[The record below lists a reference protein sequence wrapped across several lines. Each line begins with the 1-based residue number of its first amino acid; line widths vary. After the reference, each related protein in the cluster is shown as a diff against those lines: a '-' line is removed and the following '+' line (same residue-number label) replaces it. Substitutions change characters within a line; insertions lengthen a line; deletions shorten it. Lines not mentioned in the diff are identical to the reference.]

1 MRHPQL
7 LLPNHVARLRCGL
20 EMASRTRL
28 DLVYVIMD
36 KRTTV
41 FKATHHNLLGH
52 QWQVQHSGKQ
62 ATVDKVSRNLV
73 LLARPI
79 LLQRRNLVL
88 LAPRPI
94 LLLRRNLR
102 HNLVLL
108 ARPIRPLP
116 HKCKVA
122 RNLVRLALTHLD
134 KAPMVQLDKAPMV
147 QLVQLA
153 LTLLPSL
160 PLVPQ
165 MELLRLLLPLR
176 PHLTPR
182 LHLTLW
188 DLLRHLLRHL
198 LQDRFQCQQSHQQV
212 LH

>member
-52 QWQVQHSGKQ
+52 QRQVQHSGKQ
-62 ATVDKVSRNLV
+62 ATVDKVHRNLV

-94 LLLRRNLR
+94 LLQRRNLR

-116 HKCKVA
+116 REHKVA
-122 RNLVRLALTHLD
+122 RNLVPLALTHLD
-134 KAPMVQLDKAPMV
+134 KPPMV

-153 LTLLPSL
+153 LILLPL

-176 PHLTPR
+176 PHLTQR

>member
-41 FKATHHNLLGH
+41 FKPTHHNLLGH

-62 ATVDKVSRNLV
+62 ATVDKVS
-73 LLARPI
+73 
-79 LLQRRNLVL
+79 RNLVL

>member
-52 QWQVQHSGKQ
+52 QRQVQHSGKQ
-62 ATVDKVSRNLV
+62 ATVDKVH
-73 LLARPI
+73 
-79 LLQRRNLVL
+79 RNLVL

-94 LLLRRNLR
+94 LLQRRNLR

-116 HKCKVA
+116 REHKVA
-122 RNLVRLALTHLD
+122 RNLVPLALTHLD
-134 KAPMVQLDKAPMV
+134 KPPMV

-153 LTLLPSL
+153 LILLPL

-176 PHLTPR
+176 PHLTQR